1 MRVHGESQAL
11 PVLEEARLTDTQG
24 SRSERPRSRRSDV
37 SLSLSLFLSV
47 CLPLF

>member
-24 SRSERPRSRRSDV
+24 SAFGAAEKEKV
-37 SLSLSLFLSV
+37 
-47 CLPLF
+47 